1 MKNFTAHHKMLLL
14 AIANGET
21 KFQFL
26 GADGKWEDADEIEA
40 LFAIHKDAS
49 RGGCREIRIATKEIS

>member
-26 GADGKWEDADEIEA
+26 GADGK
-40 LFAIHKDAS
+40 
-49 RGGCREIRIATKEIS
+49 